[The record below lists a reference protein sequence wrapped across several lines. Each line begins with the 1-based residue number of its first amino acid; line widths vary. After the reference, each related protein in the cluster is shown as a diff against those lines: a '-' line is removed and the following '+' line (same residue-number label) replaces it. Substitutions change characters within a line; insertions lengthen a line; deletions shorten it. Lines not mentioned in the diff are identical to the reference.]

1 MTENRRPLIARLGP
15 IVLAPGVSRGNAL
28 TLFFGSI
35 LISIVS
41 AYLSFAQ
48 PYILNE
54 HLRIPQ
60 EIQGTVSGNLAFWT
74 EILLILMSGLVGA
87 WSDRAGHRLVFVLGF
102 LVIGVSY
109 ALYPWATSVE
119 GLYAV
124 RVIYALGAAAIGAMF
139 VAVQADYP
147 AETSRG
153 AFTAVVGVLSIVGFA
168 ILIATLA
175 PLPRRLTAG
184 GMDPVEAGRVA
195 FGVVALIA
203 VAGAVF
209 LRLGLRERTSAQAS
223 KSSVLAK
230 LRAGFAV
237 ARQNRRIGLS
247 YAAAV
252 VGRADLAIVT
262 IFLSL
267 WVTQA
272 SLSAGLSA
280 QDALVQSGK
289 LFGVIQIAAL
299 IFMPILGAITDRL
312 DRVTGL
318 AIATAVATGG
328 YLWTGFLTD
337 LTGTEAMLA
346 SALLGMGQAGV
357 ILTATALMGKESP
370 REAIGAVSGVFSL
383 FAAVGILLATKT
395 GGWLFDV
402 WRPGAPFIIMGVA
415 NAVVLILAVGVRLSD
430 APGARLEAPGPS

>member
-1 MTENRRPLIARLGP
+1 MSDTASPPLARLGP
-15 IVLAPGVSRGNAL
+15 IVLAPGVTRANAL
-28 TLFFGSI
+28 TLLISSI
-35 LISIVS
+35 LTSIVS

-54 HLRIPQ
+54 HLKVPQ
-60 EIQGTVSGNLAFWT
+60 EIQGAVSGNLAFWT

-87 WSDRAGHRLVFVLGF
+87 WSDRVGHRFVFAIGF

-119 GLYAV
+119 QLYAV
-124 RVIYALGAAAIGAMF
+124 RIVYAMGAAAIGAMF

-153 AFTAVVGVLSIVGFA
+153 AFTAMVGVLSIVGFA
-168 ILIATLA
+168 VLIATLA
-175 PLPRRLTAG
+175 PLPRRLTAAG
-184 GMDPVEAGRVA
+184 FDPVEAGRLA

-203 VAGAVF
+203 VIGAVY
-209 LRLGLRERTSAQAS
+209 LRVGLRERTRALAA
-223 KSSVLAK
+223 KSSVLSQ
-230 LRAGFAV
+230 LRVGFAV
-237 ARQNRRIGLS
+237 ARENPRIGLS

-267 WVTQA
+267 WVTQS

-280 QDALVQSGK
+280 TDALVQSGK

-299 IFMPILGAITDRL
+299 VFMPILGTITDRL
-312 DRVTGL
+312 DRATGL
-318 AIATAVATGG
+318 AIATAVAAGG
-328 YLWTGFLTD
+328 YLWTGSLTD
-337 LTGTEAMLA
+337 LTGTEALFA
-346 SALLGMGQAGV
+346 TALLGMGQAGV
-357 ILTATALMGKESP
+357 ILTATALMGKEAP
-370 REAIGAVSGVFSL
+370 KDAMGAVSGVFSL
-383 FAAVGILLATKT
+383 FAALGILLATKS

-402 WRPGAPFIIMGVA
+402 WRPGAPFIVMGVA
-415 NAVVLILAVGVRLSD
+415 NAVVLVLAIGVRLRHPPL
-430 APGARLEAPGPS
+430 AATPSTT